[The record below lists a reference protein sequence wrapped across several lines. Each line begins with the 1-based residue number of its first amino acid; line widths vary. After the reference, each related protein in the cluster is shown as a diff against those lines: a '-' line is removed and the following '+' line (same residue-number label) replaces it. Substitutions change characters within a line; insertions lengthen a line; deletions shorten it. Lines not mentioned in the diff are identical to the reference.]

1 VNRELSGAKSAFAR
15 GGNDIPHEHS
25 AEEGSGGGGCGTGD
39 TSQRDALLAKIN
51 LAGKVEVKS
60 E

>member
-1 VNRELSGAKSAFAR
+1 M
-15 GGNDIPHEHS
+15 
-25 AEEGSGGGGCGTGD
+25 GGGGCSTGD

-51 LAGKVEVKS
+51 LAGKIEVKS